1 MISGALF
8 FLLPL
13 NYTRTASPVES
24 FCHNGLVRRQF
35 LEEFRVRLDGCQY
48 LRRQSGRVTASGF
61 PALDGVEA
69 GSQHFRHLALRYVQL
84 CPDGFHVCQLVTGD
98 AAGSLT
104 PFLISTAS
112 SSDAFS
118 SSKTHVTPRLSVV
131 GSASS
136 ARLFPRPSGCL
147 WCFSGRPS
155 PDTSPRRWPE
165 SKSPS
170 RCRFFPV
177 ARRHPDFAQPAGFL
191 NEIAFVRR
199 LNQRLLQLPEFF
211 IRGDCFI

>member
-1 MISGALF
+1 M
-8 FLLPL
+8 
-13 NYTRTASPVES
+13 
-24 FCHNGLVRRQF
+24 RRQF

-84 CPDGFHVCQLVTGD
+84 RPDGFHVCQLVTGD
-98 AAGSLT
+98 AGRL
-104 PFLISTAS
+104 
-112 SSDAFS
+112 SDAVFDFNGFFQRCFQLVKNSCHTSSFS
-118 SSKTHVTPRLSVV
+118 CWV
-131 GSASS
+131 SAS

-199 LNQRLLQLPEFF
+199 LNQRLLQLPSSSSVAIRF
-211 IRGDCFI
+211 I

>member
-1 MISGALF
+1 M
-8 FLLPL
+8 
-13 NYTRTASPVES
+13 
-24 FCHNGLVRRQF
+24 RRQF

-84 CPDGFHVCQLVTGD
+84 RPDGFHVCQLVTGD

-136 ARLFPRPSGCL
+136 ARLFRVRQAVFGAFRVGHHQIHHLGGGQKVNHPHAAA
-147 WCFSGRPS
+147 FSLL
-155 PDTSPRRWPE
+155 
-165 SKSPS
+165 
-170 RCRFFPV
+170 PV
-177 ARRHPDFAQPAGFL
+177 AILILRSPPVF
-191 NEIAFVRR
+191 
-199 LNQRLLQLPEFF
+199 
-211 IRGDCFI
+211 